1 MNNIRTYITVGA
13 LCSAMTISAQD
24 HRISG
29 TVSDEFGPVI
39 GCNVIEK
46 DANNRNVNATIT
58 DVNGNFQLA
67 IKNPKNKL
75 VVSYVGYKT
84 FSQVIGS
91 QTNFQV
97 QLKDAN
103 ELGTVTV
110 TAKQRFRGDGLSIP
124 KDEVSV
130 ATQTM
135 NMDIVDGLAFTS
147 ADEAL
152 QGQIAGLDIV
162 ANSGNLGAGTTMRMR
177 GVTTI
182 NGSSEPLI
190 VVNGNIMDVPDAK
203 DTDWSTATEET
214 YSSLLSINVNDI
226 ESIDI
231 MKDAA
236 ATAIWGARGANGVIS
251 IKTKRGKRGKIRIDY
266 NFSLQG
272 NWQPKGYNLLSGDE
286 YTMLM
291 KEELYNPTQNPSATT
306 NINELNYN
314 KSWAEYNNWNDNTDW
329 VKAVTQTGWNQSH
342 GLTIS
347 GGGEKAVFR
356 ISANYDHQT
365 GTIIKQVLN
374 RFSTRLNLEY
384 YVSDK
389 LKFTTEFPLTY
400 TKNQKSYANIL
411 GKALSMAPN
420 MSIYREDG
428 NGIDTNEYY
437 IMLPS
442 AEKDEYGSSIS
453 GTSSLQLKSVRDI
466 GNPVAIANLAW
477 NNESTYRITPDFRI
491 NYYFL
496 GNDDHKTRLDYEGQV
511 YLDIFSKS
519 NPTYCPGSL
528 STNGWKDNSYNLYTM
543 DDYNSFQFQTRHQ
556 LIFTPKFKNEDI
568 AWMMLGRW
576 ELTSGTSYGQN
587 VSERKLPLGA
597 QSPTLPAEISNM
609 STSNGEWRSMAGV
622 FSTHLSYKGRYNADF
637 TVRADGTTRFG
648 DNNKWGYFPGMSVR
662 WNISDEPWMKWS
674 RKVLSML
681 AFRPSWGVNG
691 RTPSSEYLQYA
702 KYAAGSQYG
711 NGNTLLPS
719 TRVDGLQLS
728 DLKWEKTT
736 SWNLGANLGLFDD
749 MIEADFNYYYKKT
762 NDLLNPGVAIS
773 SQTGYTTLAWKN
785 IGSMENKG
793 WEFNITAKK
802 FIKAGKFSMDASF
815 NVAQNFNKITEMDQ
829 TVLDGINEDWSADS
843 RGKYF
848 KRIQVGNALGS
859 IFGLRHKGVY
869 QYSYDYLENLRR
881 QGYVME
887 GNEKIMIRDNNDLVD
902 YLNNRFLP
910 AGKTAPIALNR
921 DGKVI
926 TGADGKPLRMTYN
939 SKDGGETY
947 KFDGGDVIYEDV
959 NHDGTINSLDMVYL
973 GNSNPKFSG
982 GFGFTFR
989 YGNWS
994 LRTNF
999 VYRTGF
1005 KVVNFARMGVEKMYD
1020 TTNQSTAVNWRWR
1033 KNGDVTEIPRALY
1046 NYGYNWL
1053 GSDRYV
1059 EDASFLRF
1067 SYVSLS
1073 YDVPKK
1079 FLKSIGLNTL
1089 RFDLSGQNIFVWS
1102 KYSGTDPEHANNGWN
1117 FASDSSQTPRSKS
1130 FTLRMRIGI

>member
-84 FSQVIGS
+84 YSKVIGS

-135 NMDIVDGLAFTS
+135 NMEIVDGLAFTS

-428 NGIDTNEYY
+428 NGFDTNEYY

-442 AEKDEYGSSIS
+442 ADKDEYGSSVS

-466 GNPVAIANLAW
+466 GNPVAIANLARPY
-477 NNESTYRITPDFRI
+477 SCSYRITPDFRI

-622 FSTHLSYKGRYNADF
+622 FSTHFSYKGRYNADF

-711 NGNTLLPS
+711 NGNTMLPS

-762 NDLLNPGVAIS
+762 KDLLNPNVAIS

-829 TVLDGINEDWSADS
+829 TVLDGINEDWSASS
-843 RGKYF
+843 RGKYL

-881 QGYVME
+881 QGYVMD

-910 AGKTAPIALNR
+910 AGKTAPIALNSE
-921 DGKVI
+921 GKVI
-926 TGADGKPLRMTYN
+926 TGSDGKPLRMTYN

-1033 KNGDVTEIPRALY
+1033 KNGDMTEIPRALY

-1079 FLKSIGLNTL
+1079 FLKSLGLNTL
-1089 RFDLSGQNIFVWS
+1089 RFDFSGQNIFVWS

>member
-135 NMDIVDGLAFTS
+135 NMEIVDGLAFTS

-1033 KNGDVTEIPRALY
+1033 KNGDMTEIPRALY

-1079 FLKSIGLNTL
+1079 FLKSVGLNTL

>member
-135 NMDIVDGLAFTS
+135 NMEIVDGLAFTS

-442 AEKDEYGSSIS
+442 AEKDEYGSSVS

-736 SWNLGANLGLFDD
+736 SWNMGANLGLFDD

-762 NDLLNPGVAIS
+762 KDLLNPGVAIS

-815 NVAQNFNKITEMDQ
+815 NIAQNFNKITEMDQ

-1033 KNGDVTEIPRALY
+1033 KNGDLTEIPRALY

-1079 FLKSIGLNTL
+1079 FLKSVGLNTL

>member
-762 NDLLNPGVAIS
+762 KDLLNPGVAIS

-848 KRIQVGNALGS
+848 KRIQVSNALGS

-887 GNEKIMIRDNNDLVD
+887 GNEKIMIRNNNDLVD

-1033 KNGDVTEIPRALY
+1033 KNGDMTEIPRALY

-1079 FLKSIGLNTL
+1079 FLKSVGLNTL

>member
-272 NWQPKGYNLLSGDE
+272 NWQPKGYNLLSGDG

-762 NDLLNPGVAIS
+762 KDLLNPGVAIS

-887 GNEKIMIRDNNDLVD
+887 GNEKIMIRNNNDLVD

-1033 KNGDVTEIPRALY
+1033 KNGDMTEIPRALY

-1079 FLKSIGLNTL
+1079 FLKSVGLNTL

>member
-762 NDLLNPGVAIS
+762 KDLLNPGVAIS

-1079 FLKSIGLNTL
+1079 FLKSVGLNTL
-1089 RFDLSGQNIFVWS
+1089 RFDFSGQNIFVWS

>member
-124 KDEVSV
+124 KEEVSV

-314 KSWAEYNNWNDNTDW
+314 KSWAEYNNWNDNTDR

-428 NGIDTNEYY
+428 NGFDTNEYY

-442 AEKDEYGSSIS
+442 AEKDEYGSSVS

-711 NGNTLLPS
+711 NGNTMLPS

-762 NDLLNPGVAIS
+762 KDLLNPGVAIS

-881 QGYVME
+881 QGYVMD
-887 GNEKIMIRDNNDLVD
+887 GNEKIMISNNNDLVD
-902 YLNNRFLP
+902 YINNRFLP

-926 TGADGKPLRMTYN
+926 TGSDGKPLRMTYN

-1079 FLKSIGLNTL
+1079 FLKSVGLNTL
-1089 RFDLSGQNIFVWS
+1089 RFDFSGQNIFVWS

-1117 FASDSSQTPRSKS
+1117 FASDNSQTPRSKS

>member
-1 MNNIRTYITVGA
+1 
-13 LCSAMTISAQD
+13 MTISAQD

-91 QTNFQV
+91 QTNFQI

-135 NMDIVDGLAFTS
+135 NMEIVDGLAFTS

-762 NDLLNPGVAIS
+762 KDLLNPGVAIS

-939 SKDGGETY
+939 SKNGGETY

-1079 FLKSIGLNTL
+1079 FLKSVGLNTL

>member
-1033 KNGDVTEIPRALY
+1033 KNGDMTEIPRALY

-1079 FLKSIGLNTL
+1079 FLKSVGLNTL

>member
-46 DANNRNVNATIT
+46 DANNRNVSATIT

-762 NDLLNPGVAIS
+762 KDLLNPGVAIS

-1033 KNGDVTEIPRALY
+1033 KNGDMTEIPRALY

-1079 FLKSIGLNTL
+1079 FLKSVGLNTL

>member
-135 NMDIVDGLAFTS
+135 NMEIVDGLAFTS

-347 GGGEKAVFR
+347 GGGEKVVFR

-442 AEKDEYGSSIS
+442 AEKDEYGSSVS

-736 SWNLGANLGLFDD
+736 SWNMGANLGLFDD

-762 NDLLNPGVAIS
+762 KDLLNPGVAIS

-815 NVAQNFNKITEMDQ
+815 NIAQNFNKITEMDQ

-910 AGKTAPIALNR
+910 SGKTAPIALNR

-1079 FLKSIGLNTL
+1079 FLKSLGLNTL

>member
-162 ANSGNLGAGTTMRMR
+162 ANSGNLGAGTTMHMR

-236 ATAIWGARGANGVIS
+236 ATAIWGAHGANGVIS

-762 NDLLNPGVAIS
+762 KDLLNPGVAIS

-939 SKDGGETY
+939 SKDGG
-947 KFDGGDVIYEDV
+947 DVIYEDV

-1033 KNGDVTEIPRALY
+1033 KNGDMTEIPRALY

-1079 FLKSIGLNTL
+1079 FLKSVGLNTL

>member
-428 NGIDTNEYY
+428 NGFDTNEYY

-442 AEKDEYGSSIS
+442 AEKDEYGSSVS

-711 NGNTLLPS
+711 NGNTMLPS

-762 NDLLNPGVAIS
+762 KDLLNPGVAIS

-881 QGYVME
+881 QGYVMD
-887 GNEKIMIRDNNDLVD
+887 GNEKIMISNNNDLVD
-902 YLNNRFLP
+902 YINNRFLP

-926 TGADGKPLRMTYN
+926 TGSDGKPLRMTYN

-1005 KVVNFARMGVEKMYD
+1005 RVVNFARMGVEKMYD

-1079 FLKSIGLNTL
+1079 FLKSVGLNTL
-1089 RFDLSGQNIFVWS
+1089 RFDFSGQNIFVWS

>member
-609 STSNGEWRSMAGV
+609 STSNGEWRRMAGV

-762 NDLLNPGVAIS
+762 KDLLNPGVAIS

-910 AGKTAPIALNR
+910 SGKTAPIALNR

-1033 KNGDVTEIPRALY
+1033 KNGDMTEIPRALY

-1079 FLKSIGLNTL
+1079 FLKSVGLNTL

>member
-428 NGIDTNEYY
+428 NGFDTNEYY

-442 AEKDEYGSSIS
+442 ADKDEYGSSVS

-622 FSTHLSYKGRYNADF
+622 FSTHFSYKGRYNADF

-711 NGNTLLPS
+711 NGNTMLPS

-762 NDLLNPGVAIS
+762 KDLLNPNVAIS

-829 TVLDGINEDWSADS
+829 TVLDGINEDWSANS
-843 RGKYF
+843 RGKYL

-881 QGYVME
+881 QGYVMD

-910 AGKTAPIALNR
+910 AGKTAPIALNSE
-921 DGKVI
+921 GKVI
-926 TGADGKPLRMTYN
+926 TGSDGKPLRMTYN

-1033 KNGDVTEIPRALY
+1033 KNGDMTEIPRALY

-1079 FLKSIGLNTL
+1079 FLKSLGLNTL
-1089 RFDLSGQNIFVWS
+1089 RFDFSGQNIFVWS

>member
-135 NMDIVDGLAFTS
+135 NMEIVDGLAFTS

-442 AEKDEYGSSIS
+442 AEKDEYGSSVS

-736 SWNLGANLGLFDD
+736 SWNMGANLGLFDD

-762 NDLLNPGVAIS
+762 KDLLNPGVAIS

-815 NVAQNFNKITEMDQ
+815 NIAQNFNKITEMDQ

-1033 KNGDVTEIPRALY
+1033 KNGDMTEIPRALY

-1079 FLKSIGLNTL
+1079 FLKSVGLNTL

>member
-762 NDLLNPGVAIS
+762 KDLLNPGVAIS

-1033 KNGDVTEIPRALY
+1033 KNGDMTEIPRALY

-1079 FLKSIGLNTL
+1079 FLKSVGLNTL

>member
-442 AEKDEYGSSIS
+442 AEKDEYGSSVS

-762 NDLLNPGVAIS
+762 KDLLNPGVAIS

-1079 FLKSIGLNTL
+1079 FLKSVGLNTL

>member
-762 NDLLNPGVAIS
+762 KDLLNPGVAIS

-881 QGYVME
+881 QGYVMD
-887 GNEKIMIRDNNDLVD
+887 GNEKIMIRNNNELVD
-902 YLNNRFLP
+902 YINNRFLP
-910 AGKTAPIALNR
+910 SGKTAPIALNR

-926 TGADGKPLRMTYN
+926 TGSDGKPLRMTYN

-1079 FLKSIGLNTL
+1079 FLKSVGLNTL
-1089 RFDLSGQNIFVWS
+1089 RFDFSGQNIFVWS

>member
-91 QTNFQV
+91 QTNFQI

-135 NMDIVDGLAFTS
+135 NMEIVDGLAFTS

-711 NGNTLLPS
+711 NGNTLLTS

-762 NDLLNPGVAIS
+762 KDLLNPGVAIS

-939 SKDGGETY
+939 SKNGGETY

-1079 FLKSIGLNTL
+1079 FLKSVGLNTL

>member
-135 NMDIVDGLAFTS
+135 NMEIVDGLAFTS

-428 NGIDTNEYY
+428 NGFDTNEYY

-442 AEKDEYGSSIS
+442 ADKDEYGSSVS

-622 FSTHLSYKGRYNADF
+622 FSTHFSYKGRYNADF

-711 NGNTLLPS
+711 NGNTMLPS

-762 NDLLNPGVAIS
+762 KDLLNPNVAIS

-829 TVLDGINEDWSADS
+829 TVLDGINEDWSASS
-843 RGKYF
+843 RGKYL

-881 QGYVME
+881 QGYVMD

-910 AGKTAPIALNR
+910 AGKTAPIALNSE
-921 DGKVI
+921 GKVI
-926 TGADGKPLRMTYN
+926 TGSDGKPLRMTYN

-1033 KNGDVTEIPRALY
+1033 KNGDMTEIPRALY

-1079 FLKSIGLNTL
+1079 FLKSLGLNTL

>member
-711 NGNTLLPS
+711 NGNTMLPS

-736 SWNLGANLGLFDD
+736 SWNMGANLGLFDD

-762 NDLLNPGVAIS
+762 KDLLNPGVAIS

-1079 FLKSIGLNTL
+1079 FLKSVGLNTL

>member
-91 QTNFQV
+91 QTNFQI

-762 NDLLNPGVAIS
+762 KDLLNPGVAIS

-815 NVAQNFNKITEMDQ
+815 NIAQNFNKITEMDQ

-1033 KNGDVTEIPRALY
+1033 KNGDMTEIPRALY

-1079 FLKSIGLNTL
+1079 FLKSLGLNTL

>member
-762 NDLLNPGVAIS
+762 KDLLNPGVAIS

-848 KRIQVGNALGS
+848 KRIQMGNALGS

-887 GNEKIMIRDNNDLVD
+887 GNEKIMIRNNNDLVD

-1033 KNGDVTEIPRALY
+1033 KNGDMTEIPRALY

-1079 FLKSIGLNTL
+1079 FLKSVGLNTL

>member
-91 QTNFQV
+91 QTNFQI

-762 NDLLNPGVAIS
+762 KDLLNPGVAIS

-1079 FLKSIGLNTL
+1079 FLKSVGLNTL

>member
-29 TVSDEFGPVI
+29 TVTDEFGPVI

-84 FSQVIGS
+84 YSKVIGS

-135 NMDIVDGLAFTS
+135 NMEIVDGLAFTS

-428 NGIDTNEYY
+428 NGFDTNEYY

-762 NDLLNPGVAIS
+762 KDLLNPGVAIS

-1033 KNGDVTEIPRALY
+1033 KNGDMTEIPRALY

-1079 FLKSIGLNTL
+1079 FLKSVGLNTL

>member
-428 NGIDTNEYY
+428 NGFDTNEYY

-442 AEKDEYGSSIS
+442 AEKDEYGSSVS

-711 NGNTLLPS
+711 NGNTMLPS

-762 NDLLNPGVAIS
+762 KDLLNPGVAIS

-887 GNEKIMIRDNNDLVD
+887 GNEKIMIRNNNDLVD

-1079 FLKSIGLNTL
+1079 FLKSVGLNTL

>member
-762 NDLLNPGVAIS
+762 KDLLNPGVAIS

-1079 FLKSIGLNTL
+1079 FLKSVGLNTL

>member
-762 NDLLNPGVAIS
+762 KDLLNPGVAIS

-887 GNEKIMIRDNNDLVD
+887 GNEKIIIRDNNDLVD

-1033 KNGDVTEIPRALY
+1033 KNGDMTEIPRALY

-1079 FLKSIGLNTL
+1079 FLKSVGLNTL

>member
-29 TVSDEFGPVI
+29 TVTDEFGPVI

-84 FSQVIGS
+84 YSKVIGS

-135 NMDIVDGLAFTS
+135 NMEIVDGLAFTS

-428 NGIDTNEYY
+428 NGFDTNEYY

-1079 FLKSIGLNTL
+1079 FLKSVGLNTL

>member
-1 MNNIRTYITVGA
+1 MNNLRTYITVGT
-13 LCSAMTISAQD
+13 LCSALTVAAQEQ
-24 HRISG
+24 RISG
-29 TVSDEFGPVI
+29 VVNDDMGPVI
-39 GCNVIEK
+39 GCNVVEK

-58 DVNGNFQLA
+58 DINGNFNMT

-75 VVSYVGYKT
+75 VVTFVGCKPYST
-84 FSQVIGS
+84 VIGS
-91 QTNFQV
+91 RTSFNIT
-97 QLKDAN
+97 LKS
-103 ELGTVTV
+103 ETTLKEVTV
-110 TAKQRFRGDGLSIP
+110 VAKSRFRGNGLSIP
-124 KDEVSV
+124 KNEVSV

-135 NMDIVDGLAFTS
+135 NMINVEGLSFTS

-190 VVNGNIMDVPDAK
+190 VVDGNIMDVPDAK
-203 DTDWSTATEET
+203 DVDFSTATEET

-226 ESIDI
+226 ESIDV

-236 ATAIWGARGANGVIS
+236 ATAIWGSRGANGVIS
-251 IKTKRGKRGKIRIDY
+251 IKTKRGSRGKIRVDY
-266 NFSLQG
+266 SYSLQG
-272 NWQPKGYNLLSGDE
+272 TWQPSGYNLLTGDE

-442 AEKDEYGSSIS
+442 AEKDEYGSSVS

-815 NVAQNFNKITEMDQ
+815 NIAQNFNKITEMDQ

-1079 FLKSIGLNTL
+1079 FLKSVGLNTL